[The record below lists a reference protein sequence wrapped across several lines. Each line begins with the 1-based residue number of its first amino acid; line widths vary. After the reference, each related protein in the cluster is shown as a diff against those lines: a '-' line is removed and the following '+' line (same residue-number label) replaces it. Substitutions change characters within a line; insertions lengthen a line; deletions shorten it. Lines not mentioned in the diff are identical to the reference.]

1 MKNQTKNC
9 RNRSQA
15 GFTLIEIMVSIAIGL
30 IVVTAAL
37 SAYLGAAQLNRAAAA
52 QSLMNEDGQAALA
65 LLTREIR
72 MAGSNP
78 VQLDRGPLIS
88 RNPVYE
94 ATAAQTN
101 YTAESAKTGAFTVSD
116 FSLRGCTGLFIA
128 GAPGSAAN
136 TIDNLTCGTGNS
148 DVLALSYEADIFNT
162 TPALGLPTGLPTDCT
177 GTPLSVITVTP
188 PAAAPAPGNE
198 QDFELGAAAVTTYS
212 VADNRYFVATV
223 GGNFG
228 LFCQGSGAAQ
238 LLIENVESLTLLYGV
253 AHPISGVLAGYLS
266 ADGVANHP
274 GLDPLTLAQR
284 WARVVTVQ
292 ICLVVRSDASVLSD
306 AASAR
311 FLRCDGTL
319 EDNPGDLRL
328 RRAYSTTVVLRN
340 RFI

>member
-1 MKNQTKNC
+1 MRNQTTNY
-9 RNRSQA
+9 RNRSQV

-37 SAYLGAAQLNRAAAA
+37 SAYLGAAKLNRVATA
-52 QSLMNEDGQAALA
+52 QSIMNEDGQAALT

-78 VQLDRGPLIS
+78 MQPDRGPLIS

-94 ATAAQTN
+94 ATAAQTSYN
-101 YTAESAKTGAFTVSD
+101 TGSTKIGAFTISA

-128 GAPGSAAN
+128 EDPGSAAD
-136 TIDNLTCGTGNS
+136 TIDNLTCVNGNG
-148 DVLALSYEADIFNT
+148 DTLALSYEADVFNT
-162 TPALGLPTGLPTDCT
+162 TPFFGLPTDCT
-177 GTPLSVITVTP
+177 GTPLSIITVTP
-188 PAAAPAPGNE
+188 PTAAPAPGNE
-198 QDFELGAAAVTTYS
+198 QDFALGAATVTTYS

-223 GGNFG
+223 GDNFG
-228 LFCQGSGAAQ
+228 LFCQGSGPAQ
-238 LLIENVESLTLLYGV
+238 ILIENVESLTLLYGV
-253 AHPISGVLAGYLS
+253 AHPTSGMLAGYLNA
-266 ADGVANHP
+266 ADVATHTSLN
-274 GLDPLTLAQR
+274 PLTLAQR
-284 WARVVTVQ
+284 WARVVTVR
-292 ICLVVRSDASVLSD
+292 ICLVVRSDTNILSD

-319 EDNPGDLRL
+319 EVNPGDLRL